1 MGLPVTPSRLGVG
14 ELSVEPS
21 ELVSAVD
28 AVTFTCGGTY
38 CVFRL
43 LLLLRGIS
51 SSSSDHS
58 PSASPNGLG
67 RLGSM
72 SGDTVLADGGS
83 SSWTTSAEG
92 QVNLR
97 ERRVE
102 KRTSV
107 VEPRSVSNPTV
118 ELKSVG
124 AYLGIGL
131 SCRHIYYSL
140 F

>member
-67 RLGSM
+67 REGSM
-72 SGDTVLADGGS
+72 SGDTVLAECGS
-83 SSWTTSAEG
+83 CSWTTSAEG
-92 QVNLR
+92 QVSLR

-107 VEPRSVSNPTV
+107 MEPQSANDPSCGVWR
-118 ELKSVG
+118 
-124 AYLGIGL
+124 L
-131 SCRHIYYSL
+131 SAHTWG
-140 F
+140 